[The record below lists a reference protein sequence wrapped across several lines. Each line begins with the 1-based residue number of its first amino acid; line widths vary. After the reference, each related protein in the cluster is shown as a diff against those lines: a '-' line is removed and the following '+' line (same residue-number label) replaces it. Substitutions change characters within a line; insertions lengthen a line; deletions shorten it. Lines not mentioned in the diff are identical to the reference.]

1 VKRFLYP
8 ILFLMSC
15 IPDSS
20 KHLESFN
27 AVAQAAHYTVKN
39 IKEGLDNFQST
50 IIQFNQGIKQPVVK
64 KEEAASQSD
73 NIQQQPEAGE
83 IITEPK
89 QSD

>member
-1 VKRFLYP
+1 MKRFLYP

-15 IPDSS
+15 MPDSN

-50 IIQFNQGIKQPVVK
+50 IIQLNQGLNQPVVK
-64 KEEAASQSD
+64 MDDAGK
-73 NIQQQPEAGE
+73 QPESGSN
-83 IITEPK
+83 
-89 QSD
+89 SDSGAKA

>member
-1 VKRFLYP
+1 MKRFLYP

-15 IPDSS
+15 MPDAN

-50 IIQFNQGIKQPVVK
+50 IIQFNQGLNQPTVK
-64 KEEAASQSD
+64 TNEAAAQAE
-73 NIQQQPEAGE
+73 NVQQQPEAGE
-83 IITEPK
+83 SSYSK
-89 QSD
+89 

>member
-1 VKRFLYP
+1 MKRFLYP

-15 IPDSS
+15 IPDSN

-50 IIQFNQGIKQPVVK
+50 IVQFNQDLKQPVAK
-64 KEEAASQSD
+64 KEEAGSQPD
-73 NIQQQPEAGE
+73 AQQQPEGGNSNAG
-83 IITEPK
+83 K
-89 QSD
+89 

>member
-1 VKRFLYP
+1 MKRFLYP

-15 IPDSS
+15 MPDSN

-50 IIQFNQGIKQPVVK
+50 IIQFNQGLNQPLVK
-64 KEEAASQSD
+64 RDDDGTQPAAGASNNSD
-73 NIQQQPEAGE
+73 S
-83 IITEPK
+83 K
-89 QSD
+89 

>member
-15 IPDSS
+15 MPDSN

-27 AVAQAAHYTVKN
+27 AVAQAAQYTVKN

-50 IIQFNQGIKQPVVK
+50 IIQFNQGLNQPVVK
-64 KEEAASQSD
+64 MDDAGS
-73 NIQQQPEAGE
+73 QPESGPSNDSEAE
-83 IITEPK
+83 K
-89 QSD
+89 

>member
-1 VKRFLYP
+1 MKRFLYP

-15 IPDSS
+15 MPDSN

-50 IIQFNQGIKQPVVK
+50 IIQFNQELKQPVVK
-64 KEEAASQSD
+64 KDEAGSQSD
-73 NIQQQPEAGE
+73 YIQQQPEV
-83 IITEPK
+83 TVSH
-89 QSD
+89 SDAEK